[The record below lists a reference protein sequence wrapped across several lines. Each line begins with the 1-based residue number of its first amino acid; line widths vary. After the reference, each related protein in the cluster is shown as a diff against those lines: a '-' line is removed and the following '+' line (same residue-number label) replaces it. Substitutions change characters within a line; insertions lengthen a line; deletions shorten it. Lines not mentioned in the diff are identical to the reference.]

1 MEKKTLDAPT
11 KKPKNNKMNNIEKYS
26 TEAAHY
32 HEWPSR
38 RDTKLETTRDLA
50 LPTVSGGAGNQ
61 TWGGQRGKISLI
73 CLEGQSVTPC
83 RGTLF
88 SSVPPATP

>member
-1 MEKKTLDAPT
+1 MWNIDATMEKKTLDAPP

-50 LPTVSGGAGNQ
+50 LPTVSGGAGDQ
-61 TWGGQRGKISLI
+61 IWGAER
-73 CLEGQSVTPC
+73 
-83 RGTLF
+83 
-88 SSVPPATP
+88 